1 MAIAT
6 KIREIRSELAQRRAE
21 RVAYRRLSDELAAF
35 HTPAER
41 AELDNMLSRYSVDET
56 REIRAILNQ
65 QEYERQR
72 RSSSGVGGRSY

>member
-1 MAIAT
+1 MAIST
-6 KIREIRSELAQRRAE
+6 RIREIRSELAQRRTE
-21 RVAYRRLSDELAAF
+21 RVAYRRLSQELAAF
-35 HTPAER
+35 HTPSER

-72 RSSSGVGGRSY
+72 RSSNGVGGRRY